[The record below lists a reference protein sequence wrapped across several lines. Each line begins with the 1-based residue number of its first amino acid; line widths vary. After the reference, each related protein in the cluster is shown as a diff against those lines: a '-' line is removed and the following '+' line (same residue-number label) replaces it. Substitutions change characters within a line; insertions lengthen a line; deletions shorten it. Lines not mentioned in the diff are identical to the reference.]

1 MARCQCFG
9 SGDAV
14 YIQSASTAAW
24 SEGEKATKEGCWN
37 VLEDWKCT
45 HMILNPIN
53 GEVKHETTSQIG
65 AIGILI
71 RVHHY
76 VLLCIYSAKKRLP
89 TTELTDC
96 ASTFGCREPVACCP
110 DALSCTGNY
119 CDGGW
124 WRMLPRKSCWNAFNH
139 LIHWNLTSTLEF
151 TGKFTRRVSLNAHR
165 ISEVW
170 KIMEVSDIGM
180 LWLRCAF
187 TAVAMVSFIS
197 YFPGALLLGIDLNSL
212 DVDSLLGPLARSQGK
227 WNRKK
232 WSRQTHKSQS

>member
-1 MARCQCFG
+1 MYYYVYTVQKKDSQRRSWQIALPRLDAASQWRAVLMPWVAQETTAMA
-9 SGDAV
+9 DD
-14 YIQSASTAAW
+14 
-24 SEGEKATKEGCWN
+24 EGCFPGKA
-37 VLEDWKCT
+37 VG
-45 HMILNPIN
+45 M
-53 GEVKHETTSQIG
+53 
-65 AIGILI
+65 
-71 RVHHY
+71 
-76 VLLCIYSAKKRLP
+76 
-89 TTELTDC
+89 
-96 ASTFGCREPVACCP
+96 
-110 DALSCTGNY
+110 
-119 CDGGW
+119 
-124 WRMLPRKSCWNAFNH
+124 H
-139 LIHWNLTSTLEF
+139 LIIINWNLTSTLEF

-187 TAVAMVSFIS
+187 TAVAVVSFIS